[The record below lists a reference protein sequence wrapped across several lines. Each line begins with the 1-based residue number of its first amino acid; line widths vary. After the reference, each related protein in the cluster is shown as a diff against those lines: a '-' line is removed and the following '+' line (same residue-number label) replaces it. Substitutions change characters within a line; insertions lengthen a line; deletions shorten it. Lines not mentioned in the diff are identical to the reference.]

1 MSQATEI
8 SESILDSI
16 AEIQGWNVT
25 WSDDG
30 HILTLYENSVNYIQN
45 LFELFDRIQRMVDV
59 SLPISELYN
68 LLEPF
73 GNTVL
78 ETLKFLVNSVRKLE
92 ISLRLSRFCIVIR
105 RIFFLKMEMNMKIKM
120 KMKMKKM
127 KIKFTVFYSICN

>member
-78 ETLKFLVNSVRKLE
+78 ETLKFLVNSVRKL
-92 ISLRLSRFCIVIR
+92 
-105 RIFFLKMEMNMKIKM
+105 
-120 KMKMKKM
+120 
-127 KIKFTVFYSICN
+127 